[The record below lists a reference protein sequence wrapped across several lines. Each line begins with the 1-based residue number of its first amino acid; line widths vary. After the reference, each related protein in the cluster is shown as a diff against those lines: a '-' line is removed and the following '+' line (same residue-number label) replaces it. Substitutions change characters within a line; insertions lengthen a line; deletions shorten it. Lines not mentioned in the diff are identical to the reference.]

1 MLTPQEVRQ
10 RINFEKAVFGG
21 YNMASVD
28 EVVGT
33 LVEDYTALHK
43 DNAALHKDNTML
55 RSRIKVLVE
64 RLEEYRK
71 KEDSMNRAIIT
82 AQQASDEMIS
92 DAERK
97 CARMLADT
105 EQAMRQRSAQLKKEI
120 NGEAQRVA
128 EARQTADAFIAEMEE
143 QIHQYLSKLEQL
155 KQLTQRLDQ
164 EDPEPTTEHEV
175 SRQIGVN
182 LEKIMAS
189 AAVQSPADPTLGDTR
204 VIPVDETMGD
214 TRVITPVEV

>member
-21 YNMASVD
+21 YNMTSVD

-55 RSRIKVLVE
+55 KSRIKVLVE

-82 AQQASDEMIS
+82 AQQASDEMIA
-92 DAERK
+92 DTERK

-120 NGEAQRVA
+120 NAEAQRVA
-128 EARQTADAFIAEMEE
+128 EARQMADTFIAEMEE
-143 QIHQYLSKLEQL
+143 QIHQYLSRLEQL
-155 KQLTQRLDQ
+155 KQLTARLD
-164 EDPEPTTEHEV
+164 EESEPTTEHEV

-182 LEKIMAS
+182 LEKIMAT
-189 AAVQSPADPTLGDTR
+189 AAPQTAADPTMGDTR